1 MAKGASGLTTRPN
14 NGRNEAVFLD
24 DLAQFTKAVEAATGV
39 TLDFAELLQL
49 NTNFV
54 EQTDQYLILNVKEEA
69 DPDPNNLLFLRAEG
83 SLIFTKRP
91 PRPELFREFERLYS
105 RPFGRTTVLA
115 FIVLSK
121 ALSSYKARLDALGP
135 AVRELDQNFDQ
146 ARYRELLN
154 VNDRLQDRL
163 EDFHELLVRLQERA
177 FKQVETRYLSF
188 DWNVLITESQ
198 TLLDRLRRRL
208 NSLREI
214 ARDQELKASTE
225 LNRRI
230 EHLNVVLRRLTAI
243 TILLAVPTAISS
255 HFGMNFRHMPELDY
269 AWAYIS
275 VITGQL
281 LLLIGMFFVFRKVG
295 WL

>member
-1 MAKGASGLTTRPN
+1 MTTRPN
-14 NGRNEAVFLD
+14 NGRTDAVFFD
-24 DLAQFTKAVEAATGV
+24 DLAQFTKAVEAATGLM
-39 TLDFAELLQL
+39 LDFGELLQL

-69 DPDPNNLLFLRAEG
+69 DPDPNNLLFLRGEG
-83 SLIFTKRP
+83 SFIFTKRP
-91 PRPELFREFERLYS
+91 PRPEMFREFERLYS

-121 ALSSYKARLDALGP
+121 ALLSYKSRLDALAP

-146 ARYRELLN
+146 ARYRELLS

-230 EHLNVVLRRLTAI
+230 EHLNVVVRRLTAL
-243 TILLAVPTAISS
+243 TILVAVPTAISS
-255 HFGMNFRHMPELDY
+255 NFGMNFVHMPELEQV
-269 AWAYIS
+269 WAYPT
-275 VITGQL
+275 VVGGQL
-281 LLLIGMFFVFRKVG
+281 LLIVAMLFWFRKVG

>member
-1 MAKGASGLTTRPN
+1 MTTRPN
-14 NGRNEAVFLD
+14 NGRTDAVFLD
-24 DLAQFTKAVEAATGV
+24 DLGQFTKVVEAATGLM
-39 TLDFAELLQL
+39 LDFGELLQL

-69 DPDPNNLLFLRAEG
+69 DPEPNNLLFLRAEG
-83 SLIFTKRP
+83 SFIFTKRP
-91 PRPELFREFERLYS
+91 PRPEMFREFERLYS

-115 FIVLSK
+115 FVVINK
-121 ALSSYKARLDALGP
+121 ALLSYKARLDALAP

-146 ARYRELLN
+146 ARYRELLS

-188 DWNVLITESQ
+188 DWNVLITETQ

-230 EHLNVVLRRLTAI
+230 EHLNVVVRRLTAL
-243 TILLAVPTAISS
+243 TILVAVPTAISS
-255 HFGMNFRHMPELDY
+255 NFGMNFVHMPELER
-269 AWAYIS
+269 AWAYPT
-275 VITGQL
+275 VVGGQL
-281 LLLIGMFFVFRKVG
+281 LLIVAMLFWFRKVG